1 MKPQNKVLENWEKA
15 TNELLKQFLDK
26 YFNEEDY
33 EPDWYWISNA
43 IGETVEINDY
53 FFNLDRIVE
62 AIRYNASKKKL
73 FDFYDLELDYAM
85 NHKPMEINFYHYL
98 KRKK

>member
-1 MKPQNKVLENWEKA
+1 MKSQNKILENWEKA
-15 TNELLKQFLDK
+15 TNELLQQFLDK
-26 YFNEEDY
+26 YFNEKDY
-33 EPDWYWISNA
+33 EPDWYWISDL
-43 IGETVEINDY
+43 IGETLAVNDY

-85 NHKPMEINFYHYL
+85 KNKPMEINFYHYL